1 MLGLGLEYP
10 PSEGLIVN
18 VPEEPK
24 QKIFGIFSGPLVSI
38 SMITYYEAM
47 FEVLINL
54 LSDLWI

>member
-47 FEVLINL
+47 FEVLI
-54 LSDLWI
+54 